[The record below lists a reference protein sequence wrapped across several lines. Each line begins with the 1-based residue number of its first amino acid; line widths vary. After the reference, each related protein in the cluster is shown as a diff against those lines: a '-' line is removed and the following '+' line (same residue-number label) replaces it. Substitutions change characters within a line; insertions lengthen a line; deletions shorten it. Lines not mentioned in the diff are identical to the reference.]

1 MKFGIFHLMPRRRVE
16 KAVPEIYGDTV
27 EQTRVAEEL
36 GFDIA
41 WFAEHHFSNYCMCPS
56 PLVMAAYFASQTK
69 SIRLGTACLVTP
81 LYNPARMLEEIG
93 MVDNLAN
100 GRLVVGLGSGYQNY
114 EFERFDV
121 KLEQA
126 KEMFRESLDIYE
138 MAFSTNEYQYDGE
151 FYQIPKAPLSIS
163 PVQTE
168 IPETWITGLSDS
180 PELMKRIA
188 QSGYTPFATAGPRS
202 ASSLLSVK
210 RRWQEKYEEVGKDPA
225 EMPFAIQRNLFIS
238 DNPTEVRHAADSI
251 RYTARVATS
260 MRNRTQSLNGNMLE
274 EFPADGE
281 LSLDEIETNALIGDV
296 QKCSDQLIA
305 ELEEIQPTHVSLFVQ
320 FGDLPQG
327 QVMHSLEQFGE
338 TVLPQVRQH
347 FPH

>member
-1 MKFGIFHLMPRRRVE
+1 MNFGIFHLMPRRRAE
-16 KAVPEIYGDTV
+16 KTVREIYADSV

-56 PLVMAAYFASQTK
+56 PLVMAAYFASQTE

-81 LYNPARMLEEIG
+81 LYHPARMLEEIG
-93 MVDNLAN
+93 MVDNLAS

-121 KLEQA
+121 KLEKA
-126 KEMFRESLDIYE
+126 KDMFRESLDIYE
-138 MAFSTNEYQYDGE
+138 MAFSTNEYEYEGE

-180 PELMKRIA
+180 PELMRRVA
-188 QSGYTPFATAGPRS
+188 QKGYTPFATAGPRS
-202 ASSLLSVK
+202 ASSLTSVK
-210 RRWQEKYEEVGKDPA
+210 ERWKEKYNEVGRDPDK
-225 EMPFAIQRNLFIS
+225 MPFAIQRNLFIS
-238 DNPTEVRHAADSI
+238 DNPGEVRQAADSI

-260 MRNRTQSLNGNMLE
+260 MRNRTQRLNGNMLE

-281 LSLDEIETNALIGDV
+281 LSLEEIETNALIGDV
-296 QKCSDQLIA
+296 QKCTDQLIS
-305 ELEEIQPTHVSLFVQ
+305 EIEEIRPTHISLFVQ
-320 FGDLPQG
+320 FGDIPQS
-327 QVMHSLEQFGE
+327 QVMHSLDKFGE
-338 TVLPQVRQH
+338 TVLPQVQQQ
-347 FPH
+347 FPN